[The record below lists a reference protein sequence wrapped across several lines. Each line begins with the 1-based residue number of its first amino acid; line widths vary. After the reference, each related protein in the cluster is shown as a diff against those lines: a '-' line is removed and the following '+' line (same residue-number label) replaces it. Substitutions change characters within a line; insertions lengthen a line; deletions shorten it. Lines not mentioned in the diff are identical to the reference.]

1 MGSLAARLPGC
12 VDFSANCSLGDSRCS
27 EGRWVD
33 LSMEGGF
40 AGRVGPRGQVAKEL
54 STLSKSG

>member
-33 LSMEGGF
+33 LSMEGGLPEEWDQG
-40 AGRVGPRGQVAKEL
+40 GRWLR
-54 STLSKSG
+54 S